1 MARKNTVSSKNCF
14 FVKNKPEIDTNWKF
28 SSKITFVSWKTRRT
42 REGGKKKEREGQKR
56 RWGQTEK
63 VNILFMFSKLRSFFY
78 FIKYYYSSQSYNK
91 ETKHT
96 HIHKSGKKRENLL
109 FFCFRATKI
118 VCLYNFFF
126 FVVHSLFLVVVM
138 CFIATTILRLSFASF
153 VAVLHTGDETT
164 KPDDAILLQH
174 FEVYIHIFR
183 SAFNFRTC
191 YFSWIFD

>member
-14 FVKNKPEIDTNWKF
+14 FVKNKPEIDTNWNF

-126 FVVHSLFLVVVM
+126 FCRSFFVSCCCHVFYRHDDFASLFCQL
-138 CFIATTILRLSFASF
+138 CCCLTHWRRNNKTWWRNLITT
-153 VAVLHTGDETT
+153 
-164 KPDDAILLQH
+164 
-174 FEVYIHIFR
+174 FR
-183 SAFNFRTC
+183 SIYTH
-191 YFSWIFD
+191 FSQRIQL